1 MKRLTLD
8 RITHVLPKLDELRPV
23 LDHLITQSVPDPE
36 RTWTSGGELGTLGGR
51 LVSSEDL
58 ASAVGE
64 LADAERDRTA
74 NLYVAVAEAIRCLG
88 EGDGAGAAEA
98 LLRAASLEE
107 GLDRPDRA
115 EAWAA
120 AAVRAAHEERDRRP
134 VSLALRRQARAES
147 AQGKLVEALN
157 RYEEAH
163 EIARDSLD
171 FQGAAE
177 AAIGAGNVLEQQGSW
192 DDAEAWYRRALD
204 VMEADGREGPE
215 TWHAQLN
222 IHIVLRSAGSLEESL
237 AWLTRASDSAE
248 RLGDEAATQLLENAR
263 GQFHMASGDFFEGE
277 RHLRAGL
284 SAATDSKVRVP
295 VRLNLAEAL
304 LAQNRTLE
312 AIEEAREA
320 EREALTQGIVTRLP
334 EVYRIL
340 GRIFSAEDNP
350 DAFVFFERALE
361 IVRDRSLP
369 ALEEAL
375 TLQAYAESEARRGEE
390 DSARDLHERM
400 TQRYR
405 ALGISYTRHAWSDFY
420 GPGPESTESKPS
432 QHNGETDA

>member
-1 MKRLTLD
+1 A
-8 RITHVLPKLDELRPV
+8 
-23 LDHLITQSVPDPE
+23 
-36 RTWTSGGELGTLGGR
+36 R

-64 LADAERDRTA
+64 LADAERDRMS

-107 GLDRPDRA
+107 GLDHPDRA

-120 AAVRAAHEERDRRP
+120 AAVRAAREERDRRP
-134 VSLALRRQARAES
+134 VSLALRRRARAEG
-147 AQGKLVEALN
+147 AQGKLVEALK

-177 AAIGAGNVLEQQGSW
+177 AAIGAGNILEQQGSW
-192 DDAEAWYRRALD
+192 DDAETWYRRALD
-204 VMEADGREGPE
+204 IMEADGREGPE
-215 TWHAQLN
+215 MWHAQLN
-222 IHIVLRSAGSLEESL
+222 IHIVLRSTGSLDESL
-237 AWLTRASDSAE
+237 AWLQEASDSAE
-248 RLGDEAATQLLENAR
+248 QIGDETAAPFLENAW
-263 GQFHMASGDFFEGE
+263 GQLRMASGSFTEAEPHF
-277 RHLRAGL
+277 RRGL
-284 SAATDSKVRVP
+284 SEAADAGARVTI
-295 VRLNLAEAL
+295 RLNLAEAL
-304 LAQNRTLE
+304 LAQDRTLE
-312 AIEEAREA
+312 ATEEAREA
-320 EREALTQGIVTRLP
+320 EREALASGIVPKLP

-340 GRIFSAEDNP
+340 GRIVSAQDNP
-350 DAFVFFERALE
+350 DAFVFFERALD
-361 IVRDRSLP
+361 IVRERRLP

-375 TLQAYAESEARRGEE
+375 TLQAYAESEARRGEDDAAQE
-390 DSARDLHERM
+390 LRERM

-405 ALGISYTRHAWSDFY
+405 ALGMSDMRQTWADFY
-420 GPGPESTESKPS
+420 GPGPRPTENERS